1 MSFKLWG
8 RYTSARSL
16 KVILALAELGIDYQ
30 LIQASATMGPGGSVD
45 KGNQAFGVVDT
56 PEYLAM
62 NPNARVPTIDDNGFV
77 LWESNTIV
85 RYLGMKYD
93 PQLFYGDDLYN
104 FALAGRWLDF
114 ENNNLI
120 PGQHE
125 VAMELYR
132 LPEEKRDPENLK
144 TAVVSLEE
152 EFAKVENQLSKTE
165 YIAGDQWTMGDIA
178 IGIRVHRWMLFDIE
192 RPTMPNIERYYETI
206 KQRPAFSSVSNPAYH
221 QEG

>member
-1 MSFKLWG
+1 MSFKFWG

-30 LIQASATMGPGGSVD
+30 FIQASATMGPGGSVE
-45 KGNQAFGVVDT
+45 KGHQAFGVVDT

-62 NPNARVPTIDDNGFV
+62 NPNGRVPTIDDNGFV

-93 PQLFYGDDLYN
+93 PELFYGDDLYL

-132 LPEEKRDPENLK
+132 LPAEKRDPANLK
-144 TAVVSLEE
+144 TAVGMLEE
-152 EFAKVENQLSKTE
+152 EFAKIENQLSKTE
-165 YIAGDQWTMGDIA
+165 YIAGDRWTMGDIA

-192 RPTMPNIERYYETI
+192 RPAMPNIERYYRHILE
-206 KQRPAFSSVSNPAYH
+206 RPAFKSVADPAYH
-221 QEG
+221 QRG

>member
-8 RYTSARSL
+8 RFTSARSL
-16 KVILALAELGIDYQ
+16 KVVLALAELGIEYQ
-30 LIQASATMGPGGSVD
+30 MIQASATMGPGGSVE
-45 KGNQAFGVVDT
+45 KGNQAFGVVNT
-56 PEYLAM
+56 PEYQAM
-62 NPNARVPTIDDNGFV
+62 NPNGRVPTIDDNGFV

-93 PQLFYGDDLYN
+93 PELFYRNDLYT

-132 LPEEKRDPENLK
+132 LPEEKRDPRNLEI
-144 TAVVSLEE
+144 ARQNLID
-152 EFAKVENQLSKTE
+152 EFTKIENQLGKTE
-165 YIAGDQWTMGDIA
+165 YIAGNRWTMGDIA
-178 IGIRVHRWMLFDIE
+178 IGIRVHRWYLFDIE
-192 RPTMPNIERYYETI
+192 GPHLPNIARYYENI
-206 KQRPAFSSVSNPAYH
+206 KNRPAFARVADPAYH

>member
-16 KVILALAELGIDYQ
+16 KVILALAELNIDYQ

-93 PQLFYGDDLYN
+93 PQLFYGDDLYL

-132 LPEEKRDPENLK
+132 LPEERRDPDNLK
-144 TAVVSLEE
+144 SAVRSLEE
-152 EFAKVENQLSKTE
+152 EFAKVESQLSKTE

-192 RPTMPNIERYYETI
+192 RPKMQNIERYYETI
-206 KQRPAFSSVSNPAYH
+206 KKRPAFSSVSNPAYH